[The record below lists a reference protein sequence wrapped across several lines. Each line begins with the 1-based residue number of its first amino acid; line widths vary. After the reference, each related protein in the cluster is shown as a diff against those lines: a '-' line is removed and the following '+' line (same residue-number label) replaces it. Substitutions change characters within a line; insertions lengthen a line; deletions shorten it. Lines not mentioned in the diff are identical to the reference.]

1 MRSPENVLGSLR
13 QHSKDRTYRYERIYR
28 LLYNKQLYETAY
40 QSIYAKPG
48 NMTEGTDDV
57 TADGMTLS
65 KIDRL
70 IEALKDESYQPSQPG
85 GSISLKRTASCGPW
99 GYRALMTS

>member
-1 MRSPENVLGSLR
+1 MRDTMRSPENVLGSLR
-13 QHSKDRTYRYERIYR
+13 QHSKDRIYRYERIYR

-65 KIDRL
+65 KT
-70 IEALKDESYQPSQPG
+70 KVTSPSQPG
-85 GSISLKRTASCGPW
+85 ESISRKRTASCGPW

>member
-40 QSIYAKPG
+40 QNIYAKPG
-48 NMTEGTDDV
+48 NMTEGTDNV

-70 IEALKDESYQPSQPG
+70 IEALKDESYQPKPARRVY
-85 GSISLKRTASCGPW
+85 IP
-99 GYRALMTS
+99 